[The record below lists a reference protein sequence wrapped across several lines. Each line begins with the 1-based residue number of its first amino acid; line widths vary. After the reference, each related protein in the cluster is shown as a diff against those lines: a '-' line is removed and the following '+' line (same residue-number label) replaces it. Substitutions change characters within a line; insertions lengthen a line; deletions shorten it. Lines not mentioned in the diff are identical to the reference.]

1 MWNGETQTRAE
12 RSFQGICCEDFPSAS
27 ALWTERVAQVTPLN
41 RLDFIWLRDEFHS
54 QQCNSR
60 TNLPLYNPSFSQ
72 TCTRSVSFTGVL
84 GGQFAVRLESAVLS
98 LRSPLS
104 APRFPWAASEG
115 GGLCSSGAFP
125 PSQRGEGEAK
135 ENSLQF
141 KAFCFAGFNN
151 RSLTWQILLKI
162 VIIFF
167 FFFFPPSSRNV
178 LP

>member
-27 ALWTERVAQVTPLN
+27 ALWTERVAQVTLLN

-135 ENSLQF
+135 ENSCSSKPFVLQVSITG
-141 KAFCFAGFNN
+141 A
-151 RSLTWQILLKI
+151 
-162 VIIFF
+162 
-167 FFFFPPSSRNV
+167 
-178 LP
+178 